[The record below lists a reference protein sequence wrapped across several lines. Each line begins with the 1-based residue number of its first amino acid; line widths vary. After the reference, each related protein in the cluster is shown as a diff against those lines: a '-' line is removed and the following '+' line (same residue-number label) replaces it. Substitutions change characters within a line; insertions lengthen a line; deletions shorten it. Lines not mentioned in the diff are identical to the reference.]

1 LRDLIRAR
9 ASRRPDRFAD
19 SRTELLRDLGDEVEG
34 KLPPDTVELV
44 RSDLLRKLE
53 AIENTRIDCTPVIV
67 D

>member
-1 LRDLIRAR
+1 MFTL
-9 ASRRPDRFAD
+9 
-19 SRTELLRDLGDEVEG
+19 TVEG